1 MPVIQRLATGGAR
14 GFGFGKSGAVYQQII
29 TETATASDVIG
40 RSVLN
45 DIEIAETA
53 SASDLITTLPI
64 YIDAIAETASASDA
78 ISGDRTLISNT
89 EETATGTDISSA
101 LGTFN
106 HTLIETAIAADSIS
120 APNQQLVS
128 TVSEFAIGVDAQ
140 TSTLILPS
148 SISEIGIASDATE
161 GSRTY
166 LSSVDE
172 TGIAFD
178 AITVGVLSTSNIVE
192 ISTGSDLIDVSG
204 GAPAIGA
211 FIYGGYYAGMIDYS
225 GTGAGPFY
233 YLIVVPKSAQAFS
246 LDYKTTDTA
255 TGGANSMVDGA
266 ANTSYLVGVSPT
278 IYPAAGYC
286 DGLTTNGYTDWY
298 LPAYYELEIC
308 YYNLKPS
315 TTANNTG
322 SGTTNPYAV
331 PPRSS
336 PYTTSSPAQT
346 SAVLFQSGGSEA
358 FPTNQHW
365 TSTNQSTAYAW
376 TKNFG
381 AGSVLAVNKSYG
393 NYVRA
398 IRRVAVA

>member
-14 GFGFGKSGAVYQQII
+14 GFGFGKSGAVYQQSIA
-29 TETATASDVIG
+29 ETATASDVIG

-64 YIDAIAETASASDA
+64 YIDAIVEVASASDA
-78 ISGDRTLISNT
+78 TVGNRTFTSST
-89 EETATGTDISSA
+89 QETATGTDISSA

-106 HTLIETAIAADSIS
+106 HTLTETAIAADSIS

-140 TSTLILPS
+140 TPTLILPS

-178 AITVGVLSTSNIVE
+178 AIAAGILSTSNIVE

-233 YLIVVPKSAQAFS
+233 YLIVAPKSTQTS
-246 LDYKTTDTA
+246 QDYKTTDTA
-255 TGGANSMVDGA
+255 TGGANSLVDGA

-278 IYPAAGYC
+278 TYPAAGYC

-298 LPAYYELEIC
+298 LPAYYEVEIC
-308 YYNLKPS
+308 
-315 TTANNTG
+315 
-322 SGTTNPYAV
+322 
-331 PPRSS
+331 
-336 PYTTSSPAQT
+336 
-346 SAVLFQSGGSEA
+346 
-358 FPTNQHW
+358 
-365 TSTNQSTAYAW
+365 
-376 TKNFG
+376 
-381 AGSVLAVNKSYG
+381 
-393 NYVRA
+393 
-398 IRRVAVA
+398 